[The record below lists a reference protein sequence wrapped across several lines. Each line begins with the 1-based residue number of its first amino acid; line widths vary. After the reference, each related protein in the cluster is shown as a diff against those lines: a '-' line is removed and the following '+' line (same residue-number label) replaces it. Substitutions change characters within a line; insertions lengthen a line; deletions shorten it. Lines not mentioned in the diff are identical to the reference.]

1 MKSSSQNKWIRNL
14 EYWVMGVIFIVLF
27 LLPVLFTQIDGVI
40 SWRHV
45 FKIWKDQLLLL
56 PLFALNHWVFVP
68 RLLVNQRVKSY
79 FVAVFA
85 TIAVCTISYYYYDLN
100 PKRENQIRMVND
112 ERKPNPI
119 PPYAHLLMYSILIVA
134 VDSGLLF
141 SQKWYENEE
150 EKMILEKQN
159 TEIQL
164 HILRNQIS
172 PHFFMNT
179 LNNIYALIDC
189 DTPKAKQAVMKL
201 SKMMRY
207 MLYESEHGKV
217 KLSKEFEFV
226 KSYIDLMKLR
236 FANDMT
242 IQLMLPKTYDDILIP
257 PMLFVSYIEN
267 AFKYGASYEQKG
279 LIKIIFEISDNQLYF
294 NCYNSMNKQTV
305 TTEKGGLGMTN
316 SENRLKLLF
325 GDRYRLMVD
334 SSQKIFN
341 VELEIP
347 LA

>member
-1 MKSSSQNKWIRNL
+1 MKNSAQTEWIRNL
-14 EYWVMGVIFIVLF
+14 EYWVMGIIFIVLF
-27 LLPVLFTQIDGVI
+27 LLPVLFTRIDGDI

-45 FKIWKDQLLLL
+45 LKIWTDQSLLL
-56 PLFALNHWVFVP
+56 PLFALNHCLFVP
-68 RLLVNQRVKSY
+68 RLLLNQRAKYY
-79 FVAVFA
+79 FVAVFT
-85 TIAVCTISYYYYDLN
+85 TIAVCTISYYYYDMAPN
-100 PKRENQIRMVND
+100 WKAQIRMVND

-119 PPYAHLLMYSILIVA
+119 PPYAHLLMYSLLIVA

-141 SQKWYENEE
+141 SRKWHETEE
-150 EKMILEKQN
+150 ARMILEKQN
-159 TEIQL
+159 AEIQL
-164 HILRNQIS
+164 DILRNQIS

-179 LNNIYALIDC
+179 LNNIYALIDH

-242 IQLMLPKTYDDILIP
+242 IQLMLPKTYNDILIP

-267 AFKYGASYEQKG
+267 AFKHGASYEQKG
-279 LIKIIFEISDNQLYF
+279 MIKIIFEISENQLYF
-294 NCYNSMNKQTV
+294 NCYNSMNKQV
-305 TTEKGGLGMTN
+305 VSAEKGGLGMTN